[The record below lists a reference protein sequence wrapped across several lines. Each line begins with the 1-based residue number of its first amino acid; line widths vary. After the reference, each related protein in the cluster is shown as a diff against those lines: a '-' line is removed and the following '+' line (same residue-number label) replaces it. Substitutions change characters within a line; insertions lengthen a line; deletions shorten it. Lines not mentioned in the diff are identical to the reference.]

1 MKTIT
6 ISKVFMVRYPHG
18 WNMGGIWDN
27 EYAPA
32 ITPSAWE
39 SNNFLVEVYAD
50 RESTEAEG

>member
-1 MKTIT
+1 MIT

-18 WNMGGIWDN
+18 WNVGGIWDN

-32 ITPSAWE
+32 ITTSAWE

-50 RESTEAEG
+50 RESAEAEG